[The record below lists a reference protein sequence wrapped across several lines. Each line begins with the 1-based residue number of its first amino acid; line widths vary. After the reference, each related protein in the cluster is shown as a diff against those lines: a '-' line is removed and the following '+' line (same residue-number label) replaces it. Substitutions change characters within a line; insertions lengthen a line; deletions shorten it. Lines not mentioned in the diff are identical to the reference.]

1 MELKTSAGALNITID
16 NHLPTEYKKLFESAF
31 ALKKQV
37 NIRGTTWGLLCA
49 QSDVKDIK
57 AKVSPLSG
65 VIFKF
70 TQIKEDAEWLNLDT
84 NDFATAADKAELNLP
99 ENLKPNSTKFTY
111 IFFPESHTLVYEAYY
126 KGTELTPNTVTDFF
140 KKLLNS
146 AELNAVFGEVNVIHF
161 PEKEAVQKAL
171 QLKHKRTIHMIIN
184 NPNAFG
190 DIEKRYLK
198 KAEKRKIAKVETKI
212 TAKTGES
219 IQVDQEL
226 RNEAK
231 IAANNGNLIVKGT
244 DAKGKPKTFSTQNM
258 PFVKVDYFDEKTIHA
273 YEAFKRLAISI
284 EEIIKKLL

>member
-16 NHLPTEYKKLFESAF
+16 KHLPTEYKKLFESAF

-49 QSDVKDIK
+49 QSKVKDIK
-57 AKVSPLSG
+57 ADVPAISG
-65 VIFKF
+65 DIFKF
-70 TQIKEDAEWLNLDT
+70 TQIREDADWLNLNT
-84 NDFATAADKAELNLP
+84 NDFATDADLAEINLP
-99 ENLKPNSTKFTY
+99 ENLKPNSTRFTY
-111 IFFPESHTLVYEAYY
+111 FFFPESHTLVYEAYY
-126 KGTELTPNTVTDFF
+126 KGNELTPNTAVDFF

-146 AELNAVFGEVNVIHF
+146 AELQEDFGEVNVIHF

-171 QLKHKRTIHMIIN
+171 QLMHKRTIHMIIN

-190 DIEKRYLK
+190 EIEKRYLK
-198 KAEKRKIAKVETKI
+198 KAEKRQIAKVETKI

-231 IAANNGNLIVKGT
+231 IAANNGSLVVKGY
-244 DAKGKPKTFSTQNM
+244 DGKGTPRIISTKDM
-258 PFVKVDYFDEKTIHA
+258 PFIKHDYFDIKNTLP
-273 YEAFKRLAISI
+273 YDAFKRLAISI